1 MWDDA
6 RQMNALALTLT
17 LLAAAGLVAA
27 AIAFVVRE
35 PAFAFHEVVVTGPLN
50 RVNSAQFEAAVRDD
64 LTGTFFTMDLEQA
77 RNALARVPWVR
88 SVALRRQWPD
98 RLEVTIDEYQPLA
111 RLDAERFV
119 SDRGEVFAAA
129 SQDVLPRFEGPASR
143 APEMVAHYRTF
154 TDALRPLDLSI
165 AELRLSA
172 RGGWRLRTEGAA
184 GPLTLELGRD
194 DPDGRL
200 ARFVAVHA
208 RTLGALAR
216 AGTRVDAVDLRYRNG
231 FAARVPGFREKG
243 GKPAA

>member
-6 RQMNALALTLT
+6 RQMNALAMTLA
-17 LLAAAGLVAA
+17 LLAVVGLTAA
-27 AIAFVVRE
+27 AIAFVVRQ
-35 PAFAFHEVVVTGPLN
+35 PAFAFNEVVLAGPLH
-50 RVNSAQFEAAVRDD
+50 RVNGAQLEAAIRDD
-64 LTGTFFTMDLEQA
+64 LTGTFFTMDLA
-77 RNALARVPWVR
+77 RARTALARVPWVR

-98 RLEVTIDEYQPLA
+98 RLEVTIDEYEPLA
-111 RLDAERFV
+111 RFGADAFV
-119 SDRGEVFAAA
+119 SDRGEVFTAE
-129 SQDVLPRFEGPASR
+129 STDVLPRFDGPPSR
-143 APEMVAHYRTF
+143 AAEMATRYHTF
-154 TDALRPLDLSI
+154 TDTLRPLDLRI

-172 RGGWRLRTEGAA
+172 RGGWRLRAEGPA
-184 GPLTLELGRD
+184 GPLAVELGRD

-200 ARFVAVHA
+200 ARFVGVHA